1 MHKEIIIIT
10 VSENGDFFEFASKEL
25 HNNKEIVKIPLT
37 QYNYSFQHT
46 SNYREILIITVY
58 QY

>member
-1 MHKEIIIIT
+1 MMIFL
-10 VSENGDFFEFASKEL
+10 NLNQEL

-37 QYNYSFQHT
+37 QSNYSFQHT
-46 SNYREILIITVY
+46 SNDREILIITVY